1 MIKTVS
7 EICESMTFTLSL
19 AFSVTLLNL
28 VIFLYYSEEVKNFNK
43 RNAKQKNFLQVF
55 NLSLSPIFD
64 QNNSTIPSVAIVAP
78 YRSLFLRLGSTIS
91 FDFRDRP
98 LQLWNFL
105 NFFHSFLMSKRKHG
119 KILSPKLM
127 YN

>member
-1 MIKTVS
+1 MKTVS
-7 EICESMTFTLSL
+7 EICESMTFTLSV

-78 YRSLFLRLGSTIS
+78 YRSLCLMAWFGTIF